1 MEEAEKKII
10 LSTIEYC
17 AGNKSRASELLDIGR
32 KTLHRKLNEYM
43 GKTDGT

>member
-1 MEEAEKKII
+1 MEEAERKII

-17 AGNKSRASELLDIGR
+17 AGNKSRASELLEIGR

-43 GKTDGT
+43 GRHDGT